1 MASIKF
7 YPHLKQGESRIYIRL
22 TLKRGQDFRLSTGLT
37 IKEAKTWDYN
47 KNIPKRNSDDN
58 KKLSN
63 SLKDLESHL
72 DSKLYDLERDKTKS
86 LHDVTSKWVKNAIL
100 DFFNET
106 IQESN
111 DLLVPYAYDYANAL
125 NGKTFQRNGRR
136 KKYTENTIS
145 KYLNFAK
152 QLDNFQSFRRSTFK
166 INDVDDH
173 FVELFLD
180 YLTEEKNLAI
190 NTKGRYIKRLKS
202 IIADAEIHGHK
213 TNPKYKLIKGFEDET
228 VVTFLTL
235 DELETIIET
244 TVKDN
249 KLQIAKDWLVIGCFT
264 GQRISDLF
272 RMNQDMIIKYEG
284 RKYISFSQF
293 KTGKKVM
300 VPIHYHVQDI
310 LDKYKGN
317 FPPNLYENEK
327 SNRTQLSGLMKTV
340 CRVAGIKA
348 EVKGRY
354 NGVIGIYP
362 KYKLIQNHTCRR
374 SFASNFYGKEG
385 WTTPMIMEITG
396 HMTEKNFLKYIDKDE
411 FFLSQKAAENFDAER
426 LKRKSNTS
434 SNLKAV

>member
-7 YPHLKQGESRIYIRL
+7 YPHLKRGESKIYIRL
-22 TLKRGQDFRLSTGLT
+22 SLKRGQDFRLSTGLT
-37 IKEAKTWDYN
+37 IKDAQNWNFN
-47 KNIPKRNSDDN
+47 KNLPKPNSDDN

-72 DSKLYDLERDKTKS
+72 DTKLYDVERDKMIS
-86 LHDVTSKWVKNAIL
+86 LNDITSRWVKKEML

-106 IQESN
+106 VEEVN
-111 DLLVPYAYDYANAL
+111 DLLIPYAYSYAEGL
-125 NGKTFQRNGRR
+125 KSKTFQRNGRR
-136 KKYTENTIS
+136 KNYTDNTIS

-152 QLDNFQSFRRSTFK
+152 QLENFQSHRRISFK
-166 INDVDDH
+166 IKDVDDN
-173 FVELFLD
+173 FVEQFLE
-180 YLTEEKNLAI
+180 YLTEEKNLAV

-202 IIADAEIHGHK
+202 IIADAEINGQK
-213 TNPKYKLIKGFEDET
+213 TNPKYKTIKGFEDET

-235 DELETIIET
+235 DELDTIIET
-244 TVKDN
+244 TMNDSQ
-249 KLQIAKDWLVIGCFT
+249 LEIAKDWLIIGCFT

-272 RMNQDMIIKYEG
+272 RMNKNMITNYER

-300 VPIHYHVQDI
+300 IPIHYHVQDI
-310 LDKYKGN
+310 IDKYKGN
-317 FPPNLYENEK
+317 FPPNLYKNEK

-340 CRVAGIKA
+340 CRNAGIKDN
-348 EVKGRY
+348 VKGRY

-396 HMTEKNFLKYIDKDE
+396 HMTEKNFLKYIDKDQ

-426 LKRKSNTS
+426 MKRKSS
-434 SNLKAV
+434 ISGNLKAV